1 MVLRK
6 LRVWGDMWRVR
17 PFWKLRLAMS
27 VVGLGVLVWI
37 WGADLSNRTNFY
49 VFVAAVWVPIL
60 LNLAFWRSDARME
73 RARKARQALAL
84 PPRFDMYTGEPIM
97 PVRPENPPAP
107 R

>member
-1 MVLRK
+1 
-6 LRVWGDMWRVR
+6 VWGDMWRVR

-60 LNLAFWRSDARME
+60 VNLAFWRSDARME